1 MYFEKNKKIKLIKI
15 VIENTILRKNYT
27 YEQNCYKEKKMPFA
41 IRDRKNA
48 DKVLT
53 YVFIDVEK
61 NNGIV
66 EFLSMRGFFYKN
78 LNLIGLRPF
87 KLYLH

>member
-48 DKVLT
+48 DL
-53 YVFIDVEK
+53 I
-61 NNGIV
+61 
-66 EFLSMRGFFYKN
+66 SM
-78 LNLIGLRPF
+78 IT
-87 KLYLH
+87 

>member
-41 IRDRKNA
+41 IRDRKNV
-48 DKVLT
+48 DKIRITWIL
-53 YVFIDVEK
+53 DNH
-61 NNGIV
+61 NNNYYPSRSKFV
-66 EFLSMRGFFYKN
+66 
-78 LNLIGLRPF
+78 
-87 KLYLH
+87 